1 MNKKIIL
8 LAVLVLP
15 IALVAGCVNEPIG
28 GQRDEHGCLGPAGY
42 SWNEDIEAC
51 VREWELDADQKQAS
65 KTAVEYVGSEYATT
79 ITEVVAGE
87 CEDCFTVK
95 IEQGTERDVTEVEI
109 MNGVAE
115 SKTLT
120 SHECT
125 EAEKQ
130 AEACT
135 LEYMPVCGFKS
146 DGTSQTYGNGCQ
158 ACADKVDYWKT
169 EECTI

>member
-42 SWNEDIEAC
+42 SWDEEIGAC
-51 VREWELDADQKQAS
+51 VREWDLDNNQKQAA
-65 KTAVEYVGSEYATT
+65 KTAVEYVGQEYATT
-79 ITEVVAGE
+79 IIEVVAGE

-95 IEQGTERDVTEVEI
+95 LEQGLKRDVTEVEI
-109 MNGVAE
+109 VNGVAE

-120 SHECT
+120 RHECT
-125 EAEKQ
+125 ESEKQ
-130 AEACT
+130 ADACT
-135 LEYMPVCGFKS
+135 LEYAPVCGFKA
-146 DGTSQTYGNGCQ
+146 DRTTETYGNSCQ
-158 ACADKVDYWKT
+158 ACADKIIYW
-169 EECTI
+169 ENGEC